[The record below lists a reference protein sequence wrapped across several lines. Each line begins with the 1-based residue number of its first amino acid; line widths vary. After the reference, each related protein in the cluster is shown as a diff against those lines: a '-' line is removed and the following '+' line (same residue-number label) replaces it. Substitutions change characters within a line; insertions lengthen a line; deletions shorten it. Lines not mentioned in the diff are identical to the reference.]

1 MAANFPI
8 PENETERLADL
19 NTYNIMDTAPE
30 ISFDEITALAAE
42 ILQCPVSFIEFMDD
56 DRQWFKSKYGLPDEM
71 TEMPRDVAICST
83 TICQSD
89 LLLVSDLSKDDRFSQ
104 NPMVSSAP
112 NIRFYAGM
120 PLITPAGQAIGT
132 MCTVDFETKEITI
145 GQQEALRSLSHQV
158 MTQLELRRA
167 LIEMAEAEKIRNEI
181 DEQLK
186 LEKLNLVNLMSNV
199 LPKRIAEDL
208 LTNGK
213 VEPQFFD
220 EASIM
225 FCDFVGF
232 TRLSEALSPKNLV
245 ELLHQCF
252 CKFDAIVKKH
262 NIEKIKTIGD
272 AYMCVSGVTEH
283 KKGHAE
289 RICMAALDMQN
300 YLDNA
305 NKQREK
311 LRMPK
316 WEMRI
321 GIHTGPLIAGVVGEN
336 KFTFDVWGDAVNV
349 AALMEQKSEAGK
361 INISDTTQHRVKEF
375 FDIEDRGLIAS
386 SKKGEKAMYFL
397 NRLSEPY
404 AEDQFGLT
412 PNNNFKSINNLE
424 EQ

>member
-1 MAANFPI
+1 
-8 PENETERLADL
+8 
-19 NTYNIMDTAPE
+19 MDTAPE

-225 FCDFVGF
+225 LCDFVGF
-232 TRLSEALSPKNLV
+232 TRLSEAL
-245 ELLHQCF
+245 
-252 CKFDAIVKKH
+252 
-262 NIEKIKTIGD
+262 
-272 AYMCVSGVTEH
+272 
-283 KKGHAE
+283 
-289 RICMAALDMQN
+289 
-300 YLDNA
+300 
-305 NKQREK
+305 
-311 LRMPK
+311 
-316 WEMRI
+316 
-321 GIHTGPLIAGVVGEN
+321 
-336 KFTFDVWGDAVNV
+336 
-349 AALMEQKSEAGK
+349 
-361 INISDTTQHRVKEF
+361 
-375 FDIEDRGLIAS
+375 
-386 SKKGEKAMYFL
+386 
-397 NRLSEPY
+397 
-404 AEDQFGLT
+404 
-412 PNNNFKSINNLE
+412 
-424 EQ
+424 